1 MAFTTVAPWAIGDA
15 TKKDYFDVLL
25 ANDQYQLIEH
35 DTDGTHGAITP
46 SFVNGAL
53 VSPAG
58 GSLWAQ
64 VSPAL
69 FTAAPASTST
79 ITMLSDLTSSIKV
92 GMSLKYDI
100 GGVSYYG
107 QVAAI
112 AANLLTVRG
121 APLGGSVTALY
132 YGGGIVHQ
140 LHILIPGLYEDASNT
155 ALIST
160 DLKSN
165 LPWNFKVGYA
175 VYFSMWSKTHDTGTH
190 GQASVRING
199 VELCTTAGGLTIAA
213 DATLYETVVD
223 IATGA
228 YDINPGELI
237 EVTSIKAGNGDASD
251 LTCELIIIEP

>member
-15 TKKDYFDVLL
+15 TKKDYFDALL
-25 ANDQYQLIEH
+25 ANDQIILAEH
-35 DTDGTHGAITP
+35 STAGAHTVVTGT
-46 SFVNGAL
+46 SFNGAL
-53 VSPAG
+53 VTPAG

-64 VSPAL
+64 VPTAS

-79 ITMLSDLTSSIKV
+79 ITMLADLSASIKV
-92 GMSLKYDI
+92 GMSLKYVI
-100 GGVSYYG
+100 GGVTYYG
-107 QVAAI
+107 QVKAI

-121 APLGGSVTALY
+121 APLGGNVTALY

-165 LPWNFKVGYA
+165 LPWNFKIGYA
-175 VYFSMWSKTHDTGTH
+175 VYFSVWSKTHDTGTH
-190 GQASVRING
+190 GQASVRINN

-251 LTCELIIIEP
+251 LTVELIIIEP

>member
-15 TKKDYFDVLL
+15 TKKDWFDVLL
-25 ANDQYQLIEH
+25 ANDQYQLVEH
-35 DTDGTHGAITP
+35 GTDGTHGIITP
-46 SFVNGAL
+46 TSVNGAL

-64 VSPAL
+64 VPTAS
-69 FTAAPASTST
+69 FTAAPVNTYQL
-79 ITMLSDLTSSIKV
+79 TMLTDMTATIKA
-92 GMSLKYDI
+92 GMSLKYSI
-100 GGVSYYG
+100 GGVTYYG
-107 QVAAI
+107 QVSVI
-112 AANLLTVRG
+112 AAGLLTVRG
-121 APLGGSVTALY
+121 APLRGSVTALY
-132 YGGGIVHQ
+132 YGGGTLHQ

-165 LPWNFKVGYA
+165 LPWNFKTSYA
-175 VYFSMWSKTHDTGTH
+175 VYFSMYSKTHDSGTH

-199 VELCTTAGGLTIAA
+199 VELCTLAGGLTIAA
-213 DATLYETVVD
+213 DATIYGSQIYINT
-223 IATGA
+223 AA

-237 EVTSIKAGNGDASD
+237 EVTAVKAGNGDASD